1 MNQSNN
7 IKNTNQ
13 RNREVFSTKPH
24 KKNPKSK
31 QRNGFQR
38 MKVIQNT
45 QWTRPGK
52 KLSIPHNNQNTKCT
66 KWRQYIACC
75 KGKRSRHIKIENT
88 IISMLTLNTRKV
100 WANILQVLKDHT
112 FQHRLLYPAKLA
124 VIIEE
129 ERKFSMVKPQI

>member
-1 MNQSNN
+1 MNQRYN
-7 IKNTNQ
+7 IKNHKSEKQ
-13 RNREVFSTKPH
+13 RSIFNKTMQ
-24 KKNPKSK
+24 KNPKSK
-31 QRNGFQR
+31 QRNSFQR

-52 KLSIPHNNQNTKCT
+52 KLSIPHNNQNIKCT
-66 KWRQYIACC
+66 KWRQYIACY
-75 KGKRSRHIKIENT
+75 KGKSSRHIKIENT

-100 WANILQVLKDHT
+100 WANVLQVLKDHT